1 MLERGALRP
10 VGVLG
15 GMGPEATLLFM
26 QRVLAAVSAEDD
38 ADHIPLLVDQN
49 PQVPSRIKA
58 LIEGKGIDPSPVLA
72 AMAKRLET
80 AGAQG
85 LVMPCNTAH
94 AYAPVI
100 QTAVGI
106 PFLSM
111 VEATAEVIAERHP
124 KAKVGMLAS
133 PAIKRAA
140 VFDPAFQANGLT
152 PLYAEDQDALLSAIR
167 QLKRDGNDPLA
178 RETTLRMAKAL
189 YAQGADIVLV
199 GCSEFSM
206 LTQDIAA
213 QMPVIDSLDVLV
225 SATVMFSQF
234 GDSASG
240 VSPSAVHRPGAA
252 PSKNHSGQTTREA
265 VV

>member
-15 GMGPEATLLFM
+15 GMGPEAALLFM

-49 PQVPSRIKA
+49 PQVPSRIAA
-58 LIEGKGIDPSPVLA
+58 LIEGKGTDPAPVLA

-100 QTAVGI
+100 QMAVGI

-111 VEATAEVIAERHP
+111 VGTTTEAIAKLYP
-124 KAKVGMLAS
+124 KAKIGMLAS
-133 PAIKRAA
+133 PAVKRAA

-167 QLKRDGNDPLA
+167 QLKRDGNDPSA
-178 RETTLRMAKAL
+178 KETALRMAKAL
-189 YAQGADIVLV
+189 YAQGADVVLV

-225 SATVMFSQF
+225 SATVTFSQF
-234 GDSASG
+234 GDSAAG

>member
-1 MLERGALRP
+1 MPSPVSLRT

-26 QRVLAAVSAEDD
+26 QRVLAAVSAKDD

-49 PQVPSRIKA
+49 PQVPSRIAA
-58 LIEGKGIDPSPVLA
+58 LIEGKGTDPTPVLT

-94 AYAPVI
+94 AYAGVI

-111 VEATAEVIAERHP
+111 VEATAKAISKLYP
-124 KAKVGMLAS
+124 NAKVGMLAS
-133 PAIKRAA
+133 PAVNLAA
-140 VFDPAFQANGLT
+140 VFDPAFETNGLT
-152 PLYAEDQDALLSAIR
+152 PLYAQDQDALLSAIR
-167 QLKRDGNDPLA
+167 QLKRDGNDPSA
-178 RETTLRMAKAL
+178 RATTLRMAKAL
-189 YAQGADIVLV
+189 CAQGADVVLV

-225 SATVMFSQF
+225 SATVTFSQF
-234 GDSASG
+234 GDNAAG

-252 PSKNHSGQTTREA
+252 PSKNHSGQSTREA